1 MGNDKKRGD
10 VNGLFLDLKVDP
22 EEIPVFADNDGTVTL
37 RAIAGKFRQKIE
49 VRRAADRVLGA
60 QHMKGKVRT

>member
-22 EEIPVFADNDGTVTL
+22 EEIPVFADNDGTVT
-37 RAIAGKFRQKIE
+37 AIAGRFRQKIE